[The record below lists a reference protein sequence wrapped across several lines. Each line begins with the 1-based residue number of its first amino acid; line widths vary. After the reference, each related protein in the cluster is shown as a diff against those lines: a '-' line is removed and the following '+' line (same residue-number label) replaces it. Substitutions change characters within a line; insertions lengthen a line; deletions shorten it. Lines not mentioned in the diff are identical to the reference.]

1 MERVM
6 HTVIDEKLIKVLG
19 LYLNEKLGNKV
30 GIGFQVV
37 EIKGTLFLKPELP
50 EDDKTIERLTTSIA
64 RRVTPVPV

>member
-1 MERVM
+1 MQK
-6 HTVIDEKLIKVLG
+6 TVDEKLIETLG
-19 LYLNEKLGNKV
+19 QYLNEKLGNKV

-50 EDDKTIERLTTSIA
+50 EDDKTIERLTTNIA

>member
-1 MERVM
+1 MQK
-6 HTVIDEKLIKVLG
+6 TVDEKLIETLG
-19 LYLNEKLGNKV
+19 QYLNEKLGNKV